1 MTCTTNSIAPLI
13 RGDTRKIEITITD
26 EFGVPVN
33 IQGHTIFFTLK
44 TDKTLADSLATLQV
58 SYTVATDADALVGKT
73 VLVLSATDTA
83 SVPPGKYFYDIQWV
97 TTGATPEVTTIA
109 LGIVSVE
116 YDITVDVV

>member
-1 MTCTTNSIAPLI
+1 MTCTTSNIAPLI

-33 IQGHTIFFTLK
+33 IQGHKIYFTLK

-73 VLVLSATDTA
+73 VLVLSSTSMAT
-83 SVPPGKYFYDIQWV
+83 VPPGKYFYDIQWK
-97 TTGATPEVTTIA
+97 TTGATVEVTTIS
-109 LGIVSVE
+109 LGVVLVE
-116 YDITVDVV
+116 SDITISVA

>member
-1 MTCTTNSIAPLI
+1 MSCSSNSLATLI

-33 IQGHTIFFTLK
+33 IQGHKIFFTLK
-44 TDKTLADSLATLQV
+44 TDKTLADSSAKLQV
-58 SYTVATDADALVGKT
+58 SYTVATDADALMGKT

-97 TTGATPEVTTIA
+97 TTGATVEVTTIA
-109 LGIVSVE
+109 IGVLFVD
-116 YDITVDVV
+116 YDITVDIV